1 MSKVNM
7 RFMSK
12 VVKQFLRDMT
22 STPAKKQ
29 TKDMN
34 EQFTGKTKKQTS
46 I

>member
-1 MSKVNM
+1 
-7 RFMSK
+7 MSK
-12 VVKQFLRDMT
+12 VVKEFLMINKNMI

-34 EQFTGKTKKQTS
+34 EFTGKTKKETS

>member
-1 MSKVNM
+1 
-7 RFMSK
+7 MSK
-12 VVKQFLRDMT
+12 VVKEFLMINKNMI